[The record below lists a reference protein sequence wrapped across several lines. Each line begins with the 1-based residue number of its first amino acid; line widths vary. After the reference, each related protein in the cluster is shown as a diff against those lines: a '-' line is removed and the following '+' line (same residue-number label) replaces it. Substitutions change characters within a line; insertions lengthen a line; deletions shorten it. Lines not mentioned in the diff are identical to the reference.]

1 MAESSLEETIT
12 HGKGPGGIPVWG
24 YGAGFAVLFILV
36 MYLRNRRAAKNQ
48 TAIDPNAAN
57 ANGTGTF
64 DPNAVDPATG
74 LTFGQEGPA
83 GYGLPAGPI
92 GGYLANN
99 PTFPGYPVGAPAQG
113 LPAPVTNQQW
123 SRLAF
128 DELVA
133 KGDDPTLVG
142 NALSKFL
149 AGQTLSDAEKSI
161 VSLAETIFGA
171 PPEGLIPISDNP
183 PITQGPNPP
192 TPTPTPTPTPDPNAG
207 WGRTTVIDGKNLNQL
222 LTAFGMS
229 QGEFEAHNPGIA
241 STYRPYIAGRGYVPA
256 GTPGAQTVLN
266 VGPIPRIVRVKGG
279 W

>member
-12 HGKGPGGIPVWG
+12 RGKGPGGIPVWG
-24 YGAGFAVLFILV
+24 YGAGIAVLFILF
-36 MYLRNRRAAKNQ
+36 MYLRNRKAAKNQ

-64 DPNAVDPATG
+64 DPNAIDPATG
-74 LTFGQEGPA
+74 LTFAQEGPA

-133 KGDDPTLVG
+133 KGDDPSLVG

-149 AGQTLSDAEKSI
+149 AGQPLSNAEKAI

-171 PPEGLIPISDNP
+171 PPEGLIPI
-183 PITQGPNPP
+183 
-192 TPTPTPTPTPDPNAG
+192 NAG
-207 WGRTTVIDGKNLNQL
+207 GTTPPVTPPPASQPPVTPPPVTPVQVQPPGTADDIGPGKSRSHTTITAGETVAPVLLFFGTTQQQL
-222 LTAFGMS
+222 DAW
-229 QGEFEAHNPGIA
+229 NPGI
-241 STYRPYIAGRGYVPA
+241 TYYNSPVGRKFGV
-256 GTPGAQTVLN
+256 TRTV
-266 VGPIPRIVRVKGG
+266 IVNGGKG